1 MESVAWARQ
10 HFFSASRMPNMKGS
24 MLCRP
29 STQRELVDICSNT
42 ISVDD
47 KDRSDKEGIGK
58 RKRRNRY
65 QRIEQMTNKQ
75 EDAPTRIHLR
85 VFKTQRQI
93 YLNEVC
99 RLINWQLQKSKY
111 VLDFN
116 GVESATIEYV
126 GNRMRSNL
134 GWPPAH
140 IQAPY
145 RIQRWQCRNQQL
157 LLAHYIR

>member
-1 MESVAWARQ
+1 
-10 HFFSASRMPNMKGS
+10 MKGS

-99 RLINWQLQKSKY
+99 RLIN
-111 VLDFN
+111 
-116 GVESATIEYV
+116 
-126 GNRMRSNL
+126 
-134 GWPPAH
+134 
-140 IQAPY
+140 
-145 RIQRWQCRNQQL
+145 
-157 LLAHYIR
+157 